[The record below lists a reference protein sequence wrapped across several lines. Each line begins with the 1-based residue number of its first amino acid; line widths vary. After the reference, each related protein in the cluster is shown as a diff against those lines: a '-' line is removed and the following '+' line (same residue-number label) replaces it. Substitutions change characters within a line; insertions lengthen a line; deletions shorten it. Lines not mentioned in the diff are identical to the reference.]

1 MARLSLLIFLVLGT
15 AACAGTPQRSGC
27 TSQVQ
32 EAQASLA
39 AAEAKLEQAK
49 AAATGSPTPQA
60 FGKVASAS
68 ADVAGAQAA
77 LDSARGDCGVAP

>member
-1 MARLSLLIFLVLGT
+1 MARLSLLILLILGI

-27 TSQVQ
+27 TAQVQ
-32 EAQASLA
+32 EAQEGLD

-49 AAATGSPTPQA
+49 AAATESPTPQA
-60 FGKVASAS
+60 FGKVASAA

-77 LDSARGDCGVAP
+77 LDSARGDCSVAP